1 MARLSISLL
10 GHLQVRL
17 DGELVTAFESNKVRA
32 LLVYLAVEANYPHSR
47 EKMAGLL
54 WPDFPE
60 RSALGNVR
68 YALSNLRKTIG
79 DRDTRPPFLLITH
92 DALQFNRDSNYD
104 IDAQDFVES
113 IESSTIER
121 LEQAVTLYRGEFL
134 EGFAIDDS
142 ATFEEWVVVKRE
154 QLQRKILMALRRLAD
169 HHEGLGEYEQAQQY
183 AWRLVELEPWQEE
196 GHQQLM
202 RMLALNG
209 QRSAALAQ
217 YETCRRLLAD
227 ELGVEPST
235 ETTFL
240 YQNIRDEKIGVQPT
254 RVTLPAF
261 HDTQS
266 PSIEFEQPFFVA
278 REAELAYLDQFLNQS
293 LVNHGQIVFITGEPG
308 SGKTMLLQEFT
319 RRALA
324 TYPDLIVVSGNCN
337 AYTGFGDPYLPF
349 LEVLQMLTGD
359 VEARWIGGAI
369 SRRHAQRLWA
379 LLPEGLQALVDDGQ
393 ELIDRFVLGSALL
406 ARAQSGAPQ
415 QATQLNELLK
425 RRATSSGGASI
436 QQTDLFEQFTKVLQ
450 ALSRKHPLLLVVDDL
465 QWADEGSINLLF
477 HLGRLLVGH
486 RILMV
491 GAYRPG
497 DVAMG
502 RGGERHPLEPIVNE
516 LQRQYGDVQV
526 DLAKV
531 EGRRFVDAFIET
543 EPNQLGME
551 FHQALF
557 RHTSGHPL
565 FVVELLRGLQ
575 ERGDLIKDERGR
587 WIVGKALDWEILPPR
602 VEAVIA
608 ESIGRLPS
616 TWQMT
621 LAIASVEGEVFT
633 AQAVS
638 RVQAMEDR
646 EVIRQLSGPLS
657 KLHHLV
663 TATGFQRWA
672 EQQISNYRFRHILFQ
687 KYLYNRLDEVERAHL
702 HEAMGNA
709 LETLYGE
716 QSPKIALQLARHFEI
731 SGLAAQAVKYLH
743 LAGDQAVRLYAN
755 TEAINHYRHALD
767 LLQALPD
774 TPDRVIL
781 ELRLRTALGVPLL
794 ATSGFSD
801 SEVEQNFG
809 RARELTREVET
820 TSELFQ
826 VLSGLKNYYDLRL
839 SLHTAL
845 ELAEDMLRLAGQ
857 MKDQMLQQFAY
868 HQMTT
873 TLLYLGRLSESIEYR
888 RRASELYDREAF
900 RTIIF
905 QLGFDPESA
914 GLSHAGWAY
923 WVLGYPDQARQKSRE
938 ALAWAEE
945 LGHPFMIAFA
955 KFFAAQL
962 HCYLRDVAMTR
973 KLAEETITLS
983 REMGIA
989 LWLAGGLALM
999 GWVLVE
1005 EGQIAK
1011 AIPQQQ
1017 QIMTTLSK
1025 IGAELGRIQ
1034 LVPRLVDMYA
1044 KAGRA
1049 ADGLAL
1055 VEEALKEASAAE
1067 YRLVLPDLH
1076 HSKGELLLTNGT
1088 TEDEAEACF
1097 QQSIESAR
1105 SIEAKSWELRATLS
1119 LCRLWQRQG
1128 KTDPA
1133 QKLLSSLYNW
1143 FTEGFDTPDLIEAR
1157 QLLDELTLH

>member
-1 MARLSISLL
+1 
-10 GHLQVRL
+10 
-17 DGELVTAFESNKVRA
+17 
-32 LLVYLAVEANYPHSR
+32 LAVEADEPHSR
-47 EKMAGLL
+47 EKLAGLL
-54 WPDFPE
+54 WPDFPD
-60 RSALGNVR
+60 RSALNNVR
-68 YALSNLRKTIG
+68 YALSNLRKAIG
-79 DRDTRPPFLLITH
+79 DRDAQPPFLLITI
-92 DALQFNRDSNYD
+92 DTLQFNRNSNYD
-104 IDAQDFVES
+104 LDVDTFAESVES
-113 IESSTIER
+113 NSIER
-121 LEQAVTLYRGEFL
+121 LNQAVALYRGQFL

-142 ATFEEWVVVKRE
+142 AAFEEWVVVKRE
-154 QLQRKILMALRRLAD
+154 QLQRKMLLALRRLAD
-169 HHEGLGEYEQAQQY
+169 HHEGLGEYEQALQY

-202 RMLALNG
+202 RILALNG

-217 YETCRRLLAD
+217 YETCRRLLAN
-227 ELGVEPST
+227 ELGVEPSA
-235 ETTFL
+235 ETTAL
-240 YQNIRDEKIGVQPT
+240 YHNIRNETIRAQPV
-254 RVTLPAF
+254 RVTLPTF
-261 HDTQS
+261 LSSQS
-266 PSIEFEQPFFVA
+266 SSIEVEQPIFVG
-278 REAELAYLDQFLNQS
+278 REAELARLDQFLNQA
-293 LVNHGQIVFITGEPG
+293 LGGHGQVVFVTGEPG
-308 SGKTMLLQEFT
+308 IGKTMLVQEFT

-324 TYPDLIVVSGNCN
+324 AYPDLVVASGNCN
-337 AYTGFGDPYLPF
+337 AHTGVGDPYLPF
-349 LEVLQMLTGD
+349 LEILQMLTGD
-359 VEARWIGGAI
+359 VEARWAGGAI
-369 SRRHAQRLWA
+369 KRGHAQRLWA
-379 LLPEGLQALVDDGQ
+379 LLPDAVQALVDDGP
-393 ELIDRFVLGSALL
+393 ELIDRFVPGSALL

-415 QATQLNELLK
+415 QAARLNELLK
-425 RRATSSGGASI
+425 RRAASPGVASI

-450 ALSRKHPLLLVVDDL
+450 AMARKQQLLLVVDDL
-465 QWADEGSINLLF
+465 QWADGGSINLLF

-486 RILMV
+486 RILLV
-491 GAYRPG
+491 GAYRPS

-502 RGGERHPLEPIVNE
+502 RDGERHPLEPVVNE
-516 LQRQYGDVQV
+516 LQHQYGEVRVDLSQV
-526 DLAKV
+526 D
-531 EGRRFVDAFIET
+531 GRRFVEAFLET

-551 FHQALF
+551 FRQALY
-557 RHTSGHPL
+557 RHTGGHPL

-575 ERGDLIKDERGR
+575 ERGDLTKNVAGQ
-587 WIVGKALDWEILPPR
+587 WIVGQALDWEILPPR

-608 ESIGRLPS
+608 ESIGRLS
-616 TWQMT
+616 ETLQTT
-621 LAIASVEGEVFT
+621 LAIACVEGEAFT

-638 RVQAMEDR
+638 RVQAVEDR
-646 EVIRQLSGPLS
+646 EVIRLLSGPLS
-657 KLHHLV
+657 KLHQLV
-663 TATGFQRWA
+663 IAAGFQRLG
-672 EQQISNYRFRHILFQ
+672 ERQIAVYRFRHFLFQ
-687 KYLYNRLDEVERAHL
+687 KYLYNRLDEVERATL

-709 LETLYGE
+709 LEALYGE
-716 QSPKIALQLARHFEI
+716 QSPNIALQLARHFEI
-731 SGLAAQAVKYLH
+731 CGLTARTVKYLH
-743 LAGDQAVRLYAN
+743 LAADQATRLYAN
-755 TEAINHYRHALD
+755 IEAANHYRRALD
-767 LLQALPD
+767 LLQTLPHA
-774 TPDRVIL
+774 PDRDML

-794 ATSGFSD
+794 ATSGFGD

-888 RRASELYDREAF
+888 RRATELYDREAF

-905 QLGFDPESA
+905 QLGFDPETA

-973 KLAEETITLS
+973 KLAEETIALS

-1049 ADGLAL
+1049 VEGLAL

-1067 YRLVLPDLH
+1067 YRLVVPDLH
-1076 HSKGELLLTNGT
+1076 HSKGELLLTNGNT
-1088 TEDEAEACF
+1088 DDEAEACF

-1105 SIEAKSWELRATLS
+1105 CIEAKSWELRAALS

-1128 KTDPA
+1128 KPDA
-1133 QKLLSSLYNW
+1133 AHKLLSSIYNW
-1143 FTEGFDTPDLIEAR
+1143 FTEGFDTPDLKEAR
-1157 QLLDELTLH
+1157 RLLNELVGQ